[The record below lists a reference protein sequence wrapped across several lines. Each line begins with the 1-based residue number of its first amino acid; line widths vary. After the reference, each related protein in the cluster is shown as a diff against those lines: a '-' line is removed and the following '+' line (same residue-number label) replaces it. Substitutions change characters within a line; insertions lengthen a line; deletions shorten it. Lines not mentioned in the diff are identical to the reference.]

1 MVTRTTGE
9 DRSICGDVLSC
20 ATRTRIAIQ
29 NCNPISRRRPRIPA
43 SPAACPCR
51 TAALEN
57 IRLSA
62 QVHTPHASRFI
73 GVGEASFQKL
83 SPIPQQ
89 LFPVLAVN
97 APPVVIHR
105 LPRLRLI
112 LPATASTGPVPKHS
126 SEPWLVA
133 APSACRCC
141 DIPCPSLLR

>member
-1 MVTRTTGE
+1 MCFPVQRAQGSRSRT
-9 DRSICGDVLSC
+9 
-20 ATRTRIAIQ
+20 ATPSAG
-29 NCNPISRRRPRIPA
+29 RRPSIPS

-112 LPATASTGPVPKHS
+112 LPATASTVRFRNIAPNLGLLQRRQRV
-126 SEPWLVA
+126 VA
-133 APSACRCC
+133 V
-141 DIPCPSLLR
+141 IPCPSLLR